1 MKKVLSIMLVCAV
14 ICCLFSLTVHAE
26 NAKITKPLQNI
37 LDKVDPEDMTAVM
50 VWLNYGDITK
60 PEFSF
65 EDYLNSTDNADA
77 SKDERQYRH
86 TAAQRDKEFYVENNE
101 RIISELCEFA
111 DFEVTFVS
119 AASPLIELNIKAKD
133 IEKLTVSDSVSEIF
147 LDRLP
152 EADPYLEKIDSELA
166 LIMDTEPERFVSV
179 AVERKAV
186 VPLSVE
192 DMPSY
197 RVGDQEAR
205 NKARR
210 ELADIN
216 KSLNNEFIKELAD
229 YADFELKLN
238 TNTTYVVLD
247 VKAQDAYSLA
257 ICSSVFEISFMSDLK
272 WYCTAGT
279 EKLLGDADSDSL
291 VTVLDATRIQRYKAD
306 LVDTGSI
313 DLTAADYDEDG
324 DVTILDATRIQR
336 SLAEL

>member
-1 MKKVLSIMLVCAV
+1 MKKVLSILLVCSV
-14 ICCLFSLTVHAE
+14 ICCLFSLTAHAE
-26 NAKITKPLQNI
+26 NTKITKPLQNI
-37 LDKVDPEDMTAVM
+37 LDKIDPEEKIAVM
-50 VWLNYGDITK
+50 VWLNYGAITK

-65 EDYLNSTDNADA
+65 EDYLNSADNSDA
-77 SKDERQYRH
+77 PKDERQYLH
-86 TAAQRDKEFYVENNE
+86 AAAQRDKDFYLENNE
-101 RIISELCEFA
+101 RIISQLCECA

-119 AASPLIELNIKAKD
+119 TASPLIELNIKARD
-133 IEKLTVSDSVSEIF
+133 TEKLTVSDSVSEIF
-147 LDRLP
+147 LDRLL

-166 LIMDTEPERFVSV
+166 LIMDAEPERVVSA
-179 AVERKAV
+179 AVERKAI
-186 VPLSVE
+186 VPLTVE

-216 KSLNNEFIKELAD
+216 KSLNDEFIKELAD
-229 YADFELKLN
+229 YADFEVKLN
-238 TNTTYVVLD
+238 TITTYVVID
-247 VKAQDAYSLA
+247 IKAQDAYSLA
-257 ICSSVFEISFMSDLK
+257 KCSSVFEISFMSDLK

-291 VTVLDATRIQRYKAD
+291 VTVLDATRIQRYKAE
-306 LVDTGSI
+306 LVDVGSI

-336 SLAEL
+336 SLADL